1 MKKRILLIMVFI
13 LIFTSCYKTEVKNQK
28 INVKEIHL
36 VGAPN
41 EMKLDEQGNDALN
54 FIRSTEKDLGKVSRY
69 RRQIVAGVN
78 HYFEFTKMDR
88 PPMEIIVYENIDG
101 EYEITAKGVL
111 E

>member
-1 MKKRILLIMVFI
+1 MKKNIILIMGFV
-13 LIFTSCYKTEVKNQK
+13 LIFTSCYKSEVKNEK
-28 INVKEIHL
+28 ITKKEVHL
-36 VGAPN
+36 VGAP
-41 EMKLDEQGNDALN
+41 EDSELDEQGNDALN

-78 HYFEFTKMDR
+78 HYFELTKMGS
-88 PPMEIIVYENIDG
+88 PPMEIIVYENLDG